1 MQPNSAETLPSYPLR
16 GCWLTWEIYDEDK
29 LLTRGERFF
38 NALSS
43 MQTVSGQVEGG
54 LAAHKLQLY
63 LALVCPTGEI
73 AAEKTLDG
81 NTSQQDRQLD
91 NTSVPVR

>member
-1 MQPNSAETLPSYPLR
+1 
-16 GCWLTWEIYDEDK
+16 
-29 LLTRGERFF
+29 
-38 NALSS
+38 